1 MPKKCCPI
9 FVVYPQCKNGQD
21 LLDSTLCSQVEVE
34 AEEVC
39 LDSDGEDETAAVPA
53 AASIPSQADIM
64 RQYQF
69 GRSAPPV
76 LPAAGYLPG
85 MHHQQPNGY
94 GRSPYGGYAI
104 PPAVSLKRKRE
115 PATIVLSGR
124 KVTITPFSRLPKA
137 FLAWAGADKE
147 NEKSTAG
154 YPDKSGILPP
164 AGYSPYG
171 PAATAQQVQFAA
183 MQYAAGFGG
192 GRFGM
197 APQQVLQAGINP
209 LHGGSYGP
217 GLTSSPK
224 LPPSIVAHRSRPVES
239 PDGIVELEV
248 EDDDGG
254 CLDVLDE
261 QQSLKPGVIEVRV
274 ARWWL

>member
-1 MPKKCCPI
+1 M
-9 FVVYPQCKNGQD
+9 
-21 LLDSTLCSQVEVE
+21 E

-39 LDSDGEDETAAVPA
+39 LDSDGEDETAAA
-53 AASIPSQADIM
+53 AVSKPSQADIM
-64 RQYQF
+64 RQYQAAAARQDQY
-69 GRSAPPV
+69 GRSAPPI

-85 MHHQQPNGY
+85 MHPQQPNGY
-94 GRSPYGGYAI
+94 GRAPYGGYHAP
-104 PPAVSLKRKRE
+104 PPAASLKRKRE
-115 PATIVLSGR
+115 SVALVFSGR
-124 KVTITPFSRLPKA
+124 KVSMTPFSRLPKA
-137 FLAWAGADKE
+137 FLTWSGADKE

-171 PAATAQQVQFAA
+171 PAAQQVQYAA
-183 MQYAAGFGG
+183 MQYAAGFG

-197 APQQVLQAGINP
+197 APQQVLHTAINP
-209 LHGGSYGP
+209 LHGGGYGP

-224 LPPSIVAHRSRPVES
+224 LPPSIVAHRSRAVES
-239 PDGIVELEV
+239 PDDGIVELEV

-261 QQSLKPGVIEVRV
+261 QQQPLKPSVIEVRV
-274 ARWWL
+274 ARWWLL